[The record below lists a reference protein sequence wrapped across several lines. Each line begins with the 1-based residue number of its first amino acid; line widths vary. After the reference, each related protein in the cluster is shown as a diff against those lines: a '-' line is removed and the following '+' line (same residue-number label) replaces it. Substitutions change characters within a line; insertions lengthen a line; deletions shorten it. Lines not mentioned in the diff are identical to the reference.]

1 MKYKPADDIV
11 VHSYKHDES
20 LHRIW
25 ENATVLDIDD
35 STLIIANERTKVI
48 ESNGRFWYTREPS
61 VTWFF
66 KDRWFNVIGI
76 IRPAGIFYYCNVA
89 SPYVADSEALKYI
102 DYDLDVKVSPDYS
115 YVTLDRKE
123 YNKHKIKMDY
133 PPELKRILE
142 VELDTL
148 KSMIENQEGPF
159 QPGVVEAYY
168 RDYRAIVEEK
178 DKDESEKTA

>member
-1 MKYKPADDIV
+1 MEQKPHDDIV
-11 VHSYKHDES
+11 VQSYKHDES

-25 ENATVLDIDD
+25 ENATVVSEDD

-66 KDRWFNVIGI
+66 KARWFNVIGI
-76 IRPAGIFYYCNVA
+76 IRPSGIFYYCNIA
-89 SPYVADSEALKYI
+89 SPYVVDSEALKYI

-123 YNKHKIKMDY
+123 YNKHKVKMDY
-133 PPELKRILE
+133 PPKLKRILE
-142 VELDTL
+142 RELETL
-148 KSMIENQEGPF
+148 KAMIDKRQGPF
-159 QPGVVEAYY
+159 EPGVVEAYY
-168 RDYRAIVEEK
+168 RAYRDIIDQGKPSNNE
-178 DKDESEKTA
+178 